1 MRDCFTS
8 IWDLLKENS
17 RRSIVGRPNKVTQ
30 LDSDFKYVQIK
41 TLPLLSIQIRYWAE
55 TLHLSLLR
63 EPVPHLTL
71 S

>member
-1 MRDCFTS
+1 MPQSD
-8 IWDLLKENS
+8 IELDL
-17 RRSIVGRPNKVTQ
+17 
-30 LDSDFKYVQIK
+30 DFRYVQIK

-55 TLHLSLLR
+55 TLHFSLLR